1 MSDTRKLIV
10 DTQWWVESLCS
21 TIDDSKYVYENT
33 DSYSLLN
40 IPFNIKEKRRNGF
53 HMIHLE
59 IPEYGFH
66 ITLIPDDYIQFHRR
80 KDNGWGTRV
89 SYGSFYDHST
99 CREFYLDRSFP
110 WYICPIIDHEQ
121 GILRIYMFKYE
132 DNETNPIDYFARE
145 YMRQRGMKPY
155 GPKDAF
161 VYKGGPTVTD
171 VKKRYDEISF
181 DKLQNHIDVGHGPTI
196 NVNDPLLKAFY
207 NAFGDKDMRSIIVEI
222 IRNVQ
227 NKES

>member
-66 ITLIPDDYIQFHRR
+66 LTLIPDDYIQFHRR
-80 KDNGWGTRV
+80 KENGWGTRV

-110 WYICPIIDHEQ
+110 
-121 GILRIYMFKYE
+121 
-132 DNETNPIDYFARE
+132 
-145 YMRQRGMKPY
+145 
-155 GPKDAF
+155 
-161 VYKGGPTVTD
+161 
-171 VKKRYDEISF
+171 
-181 DKLQNHIDVGHGPTI
+181 
-196 NVNDPLLKAFY
+196 
-207 NAFGDKDMRSIIVEI
+207 
-222 IRNVQ
+222 
-227 NKES
+227 